1 MAQTLRDRRPL
12 IGITGPRLQAAQI
25 RSTPEIL
32 LGADVD
38 SHYTYY
44 PTAVAAAGGLPV
56 HLTREGD
63 PEDLVAR
70 LDGLVIAGGQDVDPR
85 FYGRQPTAVTS
96 RLDPVRDRFE
106 AALILAAIERGIP
119 VVGICRGAQL
129 MNVAL
134 GGTLVIDLVARQEI
148 EHARWIYP
156 PDLATHEVFCRV
168 GTLAREIYGEE
179 ISVNS
184 FHHQAIGD
192 LGRGVAA
199 AAVASDGTIEA
210 IEIGGADAIGVQW
223 HPEMLGEP
231 DGTFEWLVSRARN
244 MKGLLGPVERRSDEH
259 CSQAGLPN

>member
-1 MAQTLRDRRPL
+1 MAQTPDHHRPL

-32 LGADVD
+32 LAADVD
-38 SHYTYY
+38 SHYAYY

-63 PEDLVAR
+63 PEELIAR

-106 AALILAAIERGIP
+106 AGLILAAIEHGVP
-119 VVGICRGAQL
+119 TVGICRGAQL
-129 MNVAL
+129 MNAAL
-134 GGTLVIDLVARQEI
+134 GGTLVIDLVAQQEI

-156 PDLATHEVFCRV
+156 PELATHEVFCRA
-168 GTLAREIYGEE
+168 GTLAGEIYGEE

-184 FHHQAIGD
+184 FHHQAIGE

-199 AAVASDGTIEA
+199 AATANDGTIEA
-210 IEIGGADAIGVQW
+210 IEIEGADAIGVQW
-223 HPEMLGEP
+223 HPEMLSDP
-231 DGTFEWLVSRARN
+231 DATFDWLVSRARN
-244 MKGLLGPVERRSDEH
+244 LKGPAGPMERRIDEH